1 MNISNSQVNR
11 LRHFVRAGL
20 RSLFRPEPQ
29 TAVEWADA
37 NYYLPKESAYWCSYA
52 LRCDWFTWT
61 YHHR

>member
-29 TAVEWADA
+29 TAVEWADT
-37 NYYLPKESAYWCSYA
+37 NYYLPKESA
-52 LRCDWFTWT
+52 
-61 YHHR
+61 

>member
-1 MNISNSQVNR
+1 MTYLGNHYEFTLSNSQVNR

-37 NYYLPKESAYWCSYA
+37 NYYLPKESA
-52 LRCDWFTWT
+52 
-61 YHHR
+61 